1 MDFNKAYNRTE
12 FLTFLRINFLPE
24 DFQQEISVIDNP
36 VQFQYTQQVTRL
48 GECDSLGLVVYEV
61 RHCSKHDARVGL
73 TKEAFRLLADEFC
86 ERALVF
92 FVPKDDDSNYR
103 FSLIEITLDQSEES
117 SRISRR
123 YSNPHR
129 YSYYLGKGIAYYTPN
144 KYLNEYGRVISVED
158 LHNRFSVEVLT
169 KAFYQE
175 LSDWYA
181 WAIMK
186 VRFPNDLMTLEDK
199 QKYNSEAMIRLIT
212 RLIFVWF
219 LKQRHLVPDE
229 FFDEQFISSCL
240 LKSFTPN
247 AVVDLFGKADNSY
260 YYKGI
265 LQNLFF
271 AMLNS
276 PITPEGK
283 NTISERR
290 FRNGRGDYDN
300 NKLMRHEKLFVN
312 PNLFVELANKYVPFL
327 NGGLFD
333 CLDDKDK
340 GIYIDAFTDREAIAK
355 QLIVPDYL
363 FFGEDV
369 GKNIDLS
376 EWYGDKKKKKVSARG
391 IIDILKRYNFT
402 VEENTPFDQEV
413 SLDPELLGKVFENLL
428 AAYNPETQTTARKQT
443 GSFYTPR
450 EIVQYM
456 VDESLVA
463 HLKCTVGDNLE
474 PEYRKLLQYTDEE
487 LQLSGE
493 QKRQIMQSIY
503 DCKVLDPAC
512 GSGAFPMGMLQQMVH
527 ILGKL
532 DPNNEQWRKMML
544 DNAIS
549 ETSEAYLNATDEE
562 RAEIVADIERSFNE
576 SVNRPDYARKLYLIE
591 NCIYGVDIQPIAIQI
606 SKLRFFISLVVDQKT
621 NNNPVDNFGIRPLP
635 NLEAKFVAANTLI
648 GLEKRETNLFD
659 SDAIREKE
667 RELKEAKHRI
677 FGAKTVK
684 TKRKYKER
692 VAYLRTEIA
701 DMLKEGGSIGNNEA
715 QQLSKWDMFD
725 QNASSPFFDYEWMFG
740 VSDGFDMIIGNPPYL
755 RIQGLQNTDEKFV
768 DYLRQKYKSA
778 TGSFDFYVCFVEAG
792 LRFIHKQGLVNYIM
806 PVKWSNASFGKGL
819 RKLVAS
825 KMCANRIINFG
836 EYQVFNASTYT
847 ALQWFKSNS
856 DALAYN
862 ELDKD
867 LSTNVELKNYLDSLS
882 ENSFSHIDHSK
893 LTEGPWVLTNDT
905 INLALNELNKQP
917 RRVGNVFKKIF
928 QGLAT
933 SKDDVYFLQDC
944 NESNG
949 FVSGY
954 SNQLNRTIRIEKGLV
969 RPLLKG
975 EDVHRY
981 DVITTNRVV
990 IFPYKMVEGKP
1001 ILYGENELKGLFPNG
1016 YSYLKECESILR
1028 NREKGRFNI
1037 DGAWFQ
1043 FGRKQGISSA
1053 EEIKLVAPDI
1063 SMGGNFALDTEG
1075 QFYQTTTIYGYIKY
1089 DNVKC
1094 SYKSLLAL
1102 LNSHLCWWF
1111 MQNTGN
1117 VMANGYFRYKPA
1129 YINPFPLPSDETII
1143 AAEPIIEP
1151 LVDCLTYLYNKDNSD
1166 IYAHTSNKNLRI
1178 HFNDILD
1185 MVVYELYF
1193 ADHMKEQN
1201 IYVIER
1207 LKSSPLVDL
1216 SIKNI
1221 RERIEKTYNWF
1232 QSSNNLVRQSLMLL
1246 DTRSKDLLYLIHLN
1260 STTYEQD

>member
-1 MDFNKAYNRTE
+1 M
-12 FLTFLRINFLPE
+12 
-24 DFQQEISVIDNP
+24 
-36 VQFQYTQQVTRL
+36 
-48 GECDSLGLVVYEV
+48 
-61 RHCSKHDARVGL
+61 
-73 TKEAFRLLADEFC
+73 
-86 ERALVF
+86 
-92 FVPKDDDSNYR
+92 
-103 FSLIEITLDQSEES
+103 
-117 SRISRR
+117 
-123 YSNPHR
+123 
-129 YSYYLGKGIAYYTPN
+129 
-144 KYLNEYGRVISVED
+144 
-158 LHNRFSVEVLT
+158 
-169 KAFYQE
+169 
-175 LSDWYA
+175 
-181 WAIMK
+181 
-186 VRFPNDLMTLEDK
+186 
-199 QKYNSEAMIRLIT
+199 
-212 RLIFVWF
+212 
-219 LKQRHLVPDE
+219 PDE
-229 FFDEQFISSCL
+229 FFDEQFIADEL
-240 LKSFTPN
+240 IQGFTPH
-247 AVVDLFGKADNSY
+247 AVANLFGKSY
-260 YYKGI
+260 ESKYYKGV

-283 NTISERR
+283 DTISERR

-300 NKLMRHEKLFVN
+300 NKLMRHEDLFIN
-312 PNLFVELANKYVPFL
+312 PDKFVELANKYVPFL

-340 GIYIDAFTDREAIAK
+340 GMYVDAFTDRKVISD
-355 QLIVPDYL
+355 QLVIPDFL
-363 FFGEDV
+363 FFGDEV

-456 VDESLVA
+456 VDESLIA
-463 HLKCTVGDNLE
+463 HLKRTVGEELE
-474 PEYRKLLQYTDEE
+474 PEYRKLVQYTDEE
-487 LQLSGE
+487 LNLTDD
-493 QKRQIMQSIY
+493 QKRQIMQSLY
-503 DCKVLDPAC
+503 ECKVLDPAC

-527 ILGKL
+527 ILNRI
-532 DPNNEQWRKMML
+532 DPNNEQWKEMML
-544 DNAIS
+544 NNAIS
-549 ETSEAYLNATDEE
+549 ETSEAYHNATDEE

-576 SVNRPDYARKLYLIE
+576 SINRPDYARKLYLIE

-635 NLEAKFVAANTLI
+635 NLEAKFVAANTLV
-648 GLEKRETNLFD
+648 GLEKKEATLFD
-659 SDAIREKE
+659 SEDIKQKE
-667 RELKEAKHRI
+667 RELILAKHKI
-677 FGAKTVK
+677 FGAKTVR
-684 TKRKYKER
+684 TKRKYKDR
-692 VAYLRTEIA
+692 VVELCMEIA
-701 DMLKEGGSIGNNEA
+701 NKLKEANYIRNEEA
-715 QQLSKWDMFD
+715 QQLAGWDMFD
-725 QNASSPFFDYEWMFG
+725 QNTSSPFFDPEWMFG
-740 VSDGFDMIIGNPPYL
+740 VSEGFDMIIGNPPYL
-755 RIQGLQNTDEKFV
+755 RIQGLRNTNDRFV
-768 DYLRQKYKSA
+768 NYLSQKYKSA

-825 KMCANRIINFG
+825 KKCANRIINFG

-847 ALQWFKSNS
+847 ALQWFKPNS
-856 DALAYN
+856 GALAYN
-862 ELDKD
+862 ELDRD
-867 LSTNVELKNYLDSLS
+867 LTTNVELKKYLDSLS
-882 ENSFSHIDHSK
+882 ENNFSHIDESK
-893 LTEGPWVLTNDT
+893 LTEDTWVLTSDI
-905 INLALNELNKQP
+905 INHLLETLNKQP
-917 RRVGNVFKKIF
+917 RRVENVFSKIF

-944 NESNG
+944 NESNNL
-949 FVSGY
+949 VTGY
-954 SNQLNRTIRIEKGLV
+954 SNQLERTVQIEKGLV

-981 DVITTNRVV
+981 EVIKTNRVV
-990 IFPYKMVEGKP
+990 IFPYKLVEGKAV
-1001 ILYGENELKGLFPNG
+1001 LYEENELKKLYPNG
-1016 YSYLKECESILR
+1016 YSYLKECETILR
-1028 NREKGRFNI
+1028 SREKGRFNI

-1063 SMGGNFALDTEG
+1063 SMGGNFALDIKG

-1117 VMANGYFRYKPA
+1117 VMANGYYRYKPA
-1129 YINPFPLPSDETII
+1129 YINPFPLPSDEAII

-1166 IYAHTSNKNLRI
+1166 IYTHTSNKNLCI

-1185 MVVYELYF
+1185 MVVYDLYF

-1207 LKSSPLVDL
+1207 LKQSPLVDL
-1216 SIKNI
+1216 SIKDI
-1221 RERIEKTYNWF
+1221 RERIEKTYKWF
-1232 QSSNNLVRQSLMLL
+1232 QTSDNLVRQSLMLL
-1246 DTRSKDLLYLIHLN
+1246 DTRSKDILYFIHLN
-1260 STTYEQD
+1260 ATTHE

>member
-1 MDFNKAYNRTE
+1 MEFNKAYKRE
-12 FLTFLRINFLPE
+12 EYLSFLRVNFLPD
-24 DFQQEISVIDNP
+24 DFQQEISPVENP

-48 GECDSLGLVVYEV
+48 GECESLGLVVYEV
-61 RHCSKHDARVGL
+61 RHSSKHDARVGL

-103 FSLIEITLDQSEES
+103 FSLIEITLDQSEDS

-144 KYLNEYGRVISVED
+144 KYLNEYGRVVSVED
-158 LHNRFSVEVLT
+158 LRNRFSVEVLT
-169 KAFYQE
+169 RAFYQE

-181 WAIMK
+181 WAIMV
-186 VRFPNDLMTLEDK
+186 VRFPNDLTTLEDN

-219 LKQRHLVPDE
+219 LKQRHLVPGE
-229 FFDEQFISSCL
+229 FFDEQYISSHL

-247 AVVDLFGKADNSY
+247 AKVTLFGKADNSY

-283 NTISERR
+283 DTISERR

-300 NKLMRHEKLFVN
+300 NKLMRHEDLFIN
-312 PNLFVELANKYVPFL
+312 PDKFVELANQYVPFL

-333 CLDDKDK
+333 CLDDKDNGK
-340 GIYIDAFTDREAIAK
+340 YIDAFTDREAIAK

-369 GKNIDLS
+369 GREIDLS

-463 HLKCTVGDNLE
+463 HLKRTVGEDLE
-474 PEYRKLLQYTDEE
+474 PEYRKLIQYTDEE
-487 LQLSGE
+487 LNLTDE
-493 QKRQIMQSIY
+493 QKRQIMQSLY

-512 GSGAFPMGMLQQMVH
+512 GSGAFPMGMLQQMVN
-527 ILGKL
+527 ILGQL
-532 DPNNEQWRKMML
+532 DPNNEQWKDMML
-544 DNAIS
+544 NNAIS
-549 ETSEAYLNATDEE
+549 ETSEAYHNATDDE

-576 SVNRPDYARKLYLIE
+576 SINRPDYARKLYLIE

-635 NLEAKFVAANTLI
+635 NLEAKFVAANTLV
-648 GLEKRETNLFD
+648 GLEKKEATLFD
-659 SDAIREKE
+659 SEEIKQKE
-667 RELKEAKHRI
+667 QELILAKHKI
-677 FGAKTVK
+677 FGAKTVR
-684 TKRKYKER
+684 TKRKYKEKVAELR
-692 VAYLRTEIA
+692 VEIA
-701 DMLKEGGSIGNNEA
+701 DKLKDANYIRNEEA
-715 QQLSKWDMFD
+715 QQLADWDMFD
-725 QNASSPFFDYEWMFG
+725 QNASSPFFDPEWMFG
-740 VSDGFDMIIGNPPYL
+740 VSEGFDMIIGNPPYL
-755 RIQGLQNTDEKFV
+755 RIQGLRNTNDKFV
-768 DYLRQKYKSA
+768 DYLSQQYKSA

-819 RKLVAS
+819 RRLVTS
-825 KMCANRIINFG
+825 KKCANRIINFG

-847 ALQWFKSNS
+847 ALQWFKPNS

-862 ELDKD
+862 ELDRD
-867 LSTNVELKNYLDSLS
+867 LTTNVELKKYLDSLS
-882 ENSFSHIDHSK
+882 ENNFSHIGQSK
-893 LTEGPWVLTNDT
+893 LTEDTWVLTNDT
-905 INLALNELNKQP
+905 INLVLNKLDKQP
-917 RRVGNVFKKIF
+917 RRVGNVFGKIF

-944 NESNG
+944 NESNS
-949 FVSGY
+949 FVTGY
-954 SNQLNRTIRIEKGLV
+954 SNQLKRIVKIEKGLV

-990 IFPYKMVEGKP
+990 IFPYKTVEGKAV
-1001 ILYGENELKGLFPNG
+1001 LYGENELKGLFPNG
-1016 YSYLKECESILR
+1016 YSYLKECETVLR
-1028 NREKGRFNI
+1028 NREKRHFNI

-1063 SMGGNFALDTEG
+1063 SMGGNFALDIKG

-1129 YINPFPLPSDETII
+1129 YINPFPLPGDETIHVV
-1143 AAEPIIEP
+1143 EER
-1151 LVDCLTYLYNKDNSD
+1151 LVEYVDKVTTAKANDQSDEMKKYETAIDLLVYHLYGLTYNEVLIVDPDTPITKEDYE
-1166 IYAHTSNKNLRI
+1166 SN
-1178 HFNDILD
+1178 
-1185 MVVYELYF
+1185 
-1193 ADHMKEQN
+1193 Q
-1201 IYVIER
+1201 
-1207 LKSSPLVDL
+1207 
-1216 SIKNI
+1216 
-1221 RERIEKTYNWF
+1221 
-1232 QSSNNLVRQSLMLL
+1232 
-1246 DTRSKDLLYLIHLN
+1246 
-1260 STTYEQD
+1260 

>member
-1 MDFNKAYNRTE
+1 MEFNKAYNRAE
-12 FLTFLRINFLPE
+12 FLSFLRTSFLPE
-24 DFQQEISVIDNP
+24 DFLQETSVVDNP

-48 GECDSLGLVVYEV
+48 GECESLGLVVYEV
-61 RHCSKHDARVGL
+61 RHSSKHDARVGL

-92 FVPKDDDSNYR
+92 FVPEDDNNNYR
-103 FSLIEITLDQSEES
+103 FSLIEITLDQSGSS
-117 SRISRR
+117 SRVSRR

-144 KYLNEYGRVISVED
+144 KYLNEYGRVVSVED
-158 LHNRFSVEVLT
+158 LRNRFSVEVLT

-181 WAIMK
+181 WAIMV
-186 VRFPNDLMTLEDK
+186 VRFPNDLKTLEDN
-199 QKYNSEAMIRLIT
+199 QRYNSEAMIRLIT

-229 FFDEQFISSCL
+229 FFDEQFIANEL
-240 LKSFTPN
+240 IQGFTPH
-247 AVVDLFGKADNSY
+247 AETTLFGKSY
-260 YYKGI
+260 DSKYYKGV

-283 NTISERR
+283 DTISERR

-300 NKLMRHEKLFVN
+300 NKLMRHEDLFIN
-312 PNLFVELANKYVPFL
+312 PDKFVELANKYVPFL

-340 GIYIDAFTDREAIAK
+340 GIYIDAFTDRKAISD
-355 QLIVPDYL
+355 QLVIPDFL
-363 FFGEDV
+363 FFGDEV

-456 VDESLVA
+456 VDESLIA
-463 HLKCTVGDNLE
+463 HLKRTVGEELE
-474 PEYRKLLQYTDEE
+474 SEYRKLVQYTDEE
-487 LQLSGE
+487 PNLTDD
-493 QKRQIMQSIY
+493 QKRQIMQSLY
-503 DCKVLDPAC
+503 ECKVLDPAC

-527 ILGKL
+527 ILGQL
-532 DPNNEQWRKMML
+532 DPNNEQWKDMML
-544 DNAIS
+544 ENAI
-549 ETSEAYLNATDEE
+549 EEAYNAEHGVSEE
-562 RAEIVADIERSFNE
+562 EEKEIKADIFRCFDENL
-576 SVNRPDYARKLYLIE
+576 NRPDYARKLYLIE

-635 NLEAKFVAANTLI
+635 NLEAKFVAANTLV
-648 GLEKRETNLFD
+648 GLEKKEATLFD
-659 SDAIREKE
+659 SEDIKQKE
-667 RELKEAKHRI
+667 RELILAKHKI
-677 FGAKTVK
+677 FGAKTVR
-684 TKRKYKER
+684 TKRKYKDR
-692 VAYLRTEIA
+692 VAELRMEIA
-701 DMLKEGGSIGNNEA
+701 NKLKEANYIRNEEA
-715 QQLSKWDMFD
+715 QQLAGWDMFD
-725 QNASSPFFDYEWMFG
+725 QNTSSPFFDPEWMFG
-740 VSDGFDMIIGNPPYL
+740 VSEGFDMIIGNPPYL
-755 RIQGLQNTDEKFV
+755 RIQGLRNTNDRFV
-768 DYLRQKYKSA
+768 NYLSQKYKSA

-825 KMCANRIINFG
+825 KKCANRIINFG

-847 ALQWFKSNS
+847 ALQWFKPNS
-856 DALAYN
+856 GALAYN
-862 ELDKD
+862 ELDRD
-867 LSTNVELKNYLDSLS
+867 LTTNVELKKYLDSLS
-882 ENSFSHIDHSK
+882 ENNFSHIDESK
-893 LTEGPWVLTNDT
+893 LTEDTWVLTSDI
-905 INLALNELNKQP
+905 INHLLETLNKQP
-917 RRVGNVFKKIF
+917 RRVENVFSKIF

-944 NESNG
+944 NESGNL
-949 FVSGY
+949 VTGY
-954 SNQLNRTIRIEKGLV
+954 SNQLERTVQIEKGLV

-981 DVITTNRVV
+981 EVIKTNRVV
-990 IFPYKMVEGKP
+990 IFPYKLVEGKAV
-1001 ILYGENELKGLFPNG
+1001 LYEENELKKLYPNG
-1016 YSYLKECESILR
+1016 YSYLKECETILR
-1028 NREKGRFNI
+1028 SREKGRFNI

-1063 SMGGNFALDTEG
+1063 SMGGNFALDIKG

-1089 DNVKC
+1089 ENVKC

-1117 VMANGYFRYKPA
+1117 VMANGYYRYKPA
-1129 YINPFPLPSDETII
+1129 YINPFPLPSDEAII

-1166 IYAHTSNKNLRI
+1166 IYAHTSNKNLCI

-1207 LKSSPLVDL
+1207 LKQSPLVDL
-1216 SIKNI
+1216 SIKDI
-1221 RERIEKTYNWF
+1221 RERIEKTYKWF
-1232 QSSNNLVRQSLMLL
+1232 QTSDNLVRQSLMLL
-1246 DTRSKDLLYLIHLN
+1246 DTRSKDILYLIHLN
-1260 STTYEQD
+1260 ATTHE